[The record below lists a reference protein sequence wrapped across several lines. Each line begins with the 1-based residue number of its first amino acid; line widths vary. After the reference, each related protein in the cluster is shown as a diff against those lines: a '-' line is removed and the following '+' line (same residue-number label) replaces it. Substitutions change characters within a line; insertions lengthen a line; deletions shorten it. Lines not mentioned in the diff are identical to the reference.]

1 MFIMGSIDEDD
12 IECKGENDEDG
23 KGKPQIVI
31 AQLIACISSYPP
43 VCSNLLF
50 ALYDLRVTLYDLRR
64 ACLVYN
70 WH

>member
-23 KGKPQIVI
+23 IVI